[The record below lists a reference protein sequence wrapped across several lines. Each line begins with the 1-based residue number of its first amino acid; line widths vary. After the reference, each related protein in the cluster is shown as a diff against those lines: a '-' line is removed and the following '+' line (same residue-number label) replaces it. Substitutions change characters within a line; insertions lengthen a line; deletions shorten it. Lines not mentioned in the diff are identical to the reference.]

1 MPLQPMTPMLMVSLG
16 TARAARA
23 SPKPR
28 VASAEFFKNL
38 RRPVKTPPRSLIAE
52 QSLPEPTLPCMIG
65 WMKHWML
72 ISAGLRRKPVRT
84 FLTGFAITVAFLLFG
99 VMHGVLAGFDDALDT
114 LSQTRLR
121 VMNRAN
127 MLSPLPIAHGSRIEI
142 VEGVRDMS
150 HITIFGGYYQDLS
163 QSFNIAAVEMDSFI
177 RVVEEFTVPD
187 DQQANLLR
195 SRTGALVGNKLAER
209 FGWQIGDQIPVV
221 SFFYADESGSST
233 WTVEILAIAE
243 PRDEDSELLVNEM
256 YFHYD
261 YLDEARATDRGTV
274 HQFMVTVD
282 DRSLLDSVAEEI
294 DALFANSSNE
304 TTTLDDKQYVR
315 SQLAQ
320 IGDLQLFVNSILSAV
335 LFTLLFLTGTT
346 MMQSMRERIPELGVL
361 KSMGYTDASVFRMIL
376 VESLVLCAVAAG
388 IGLGVA
394 AWVFPSVFGAFG
406 IAAPA
411 LPASVYG
418 IGFGI
423 AGALSVGVAIWPAW
437 RARTL
442 PIAQAVSGR

>member
-1 MPLQPMTPMLMVSLG
+1 
-16 TARAARA
+16 
-23 SPKPR
+23 
-28 VASAEFFKNL
+28 
-38 RRPVKTPPRSLIAE
+38 
-52 QSLPEPTLPCMIG
+52 MIG
-65 WMKHWML
+65 RMKHWML

-84 FLTGFAITVAFLLFG
+84 FLTGFAISVAFLLFG
-99 VMHGVLAGFDDALDT
+99 VMHGVLAGFDDALDS

-127 MLSPLPIAHGSRIEI
+127 MLSPLPIAHAARIEI
-142 VEGVRDMS
+142 VEGVRDVS
-150 HITIFGGYYQDLS
+150 HIAIFGGYYQDLS
-163 QSFNIAAVEMDSFI
+163 QSFNIAAVEMDSFL
-177 RVVEEFTVPD
+177 RLVLEELTVPD
-187 DQQANLLR
+187 DQLANLLR
-195 SRTGALVGNKLAER
+195 SRTGAVVGSKLAER

-221 SFFYADESGSST
+221 SFFYVNESGGRT
-233 WTVEILAIAE
+233 WTVEILAIAK
-243 PRDEDSELLVNEM
+243 PRDEESEFLANEM

-282 DRSLLDSVAEEI
+282 DRSLTDSVAEEI

-304 TTTLDDKQYVR
+304 TTTLDDKQYIR

-361 KSMGYTDASVFRMIL
+361 KSMGYTDASIFRMIL

-406 IAAPA
+406 IVPPTM
-411 LPASVYG
+411 PASVYG

-423 AGALSVGVAIWPAW
+423 AAALAVGVALWPAW

>member
-1 MPLQPMTPMLMVSLG
+1 MKHP
-16 TARAARA
+16 AAVAKMICR
-23 SPKPR
+23 R
-28 VASAEFFKNL
+28 VK
-38 RRPVKTPPRSLIAE
+38 LIARP
-52 QSLPEPTLPCMIG
+52 QKTRSSVKSTRTHGALYDRL
-65 WMKHWML
+65 MKHWML

-84 FLTGFAITVAFLLFG
+84 FLTGFAITVAYQVIG
-99 VMHGVLAGFDDALDT
+99 VMHREHAAFDDALDT

-121 VMNRAN
+121 VVNRAN
-127 MLSPLPIAHGSRIEI
+127 MLSPLPVAHGARIEI
-142 VEGVRDMS
+142 VEGVREVS
-150 HITIFGGYYQDLS
+150 HIAIFGGYYQDLS
-163 QSFNIAAVEMDSFI
+163 QSFNIAAVEMDSFL
-177 RVVEEFTVPD
+177 RLVLEELTVPD
-187 DQQANLLR
+187 DQLANLLR
-195 SRTGALVGNKLAER
+195 SRTGAVVGSKLAER

-221 SFFYADESGSST
+221 SFFYVNESGGRT
-233 WTVEILAIAE
+233 WTVEILAIAK
-243 PRDEDSELLVNEM
+243 PRDEESEFLANEM

-261 YLDEARATDRGTV
+261 YLDEARASDRGTV

-282 DRSLLDSVAEEI
+282 DRSLTDSVAEEI

-304 TTTLDDKQYVR
+304 TTTLDDKQYIR

-361 KSMGYTDASVFRMIL
+361 KSMGYTDASIFRMIL

-406 IAAPA
+406 IVPPTM
-411 LPASVYG
+411 PASVYG

-423 AGALSVGVAIWPAW
+423 AAALAVGVAIWPAW